1 MTELERRQ
9 YQTTVNI
16 SNVRIVRKCP
26 YCGRK
31 LYEKLGQCNGMIQIK
46 CQKCGKFVNMNL
58 ALRRTRTDVT
68 R

>member
-1 MTELERRQ
+1 MTENGCRQ
-9 YQTTVNI
+9 YRAAVNI
-16 SNVRIVRKCP
+16 ANARIVRKCP

-58 ALRRTRTDVT
+58 ALRRTRN
-68 R
+68 